1 MAQCG
6 NQLYSSSNKSLKIW
20 DFENMQIVSDIQA
33 HNGFIRCL
41 EVSADQKIVTA
52 SDKTINLWDR
62 YSLT

>member
-1 MAQCG
+1 
-6 NQLYSSSNKSLKIW
+6 
-20 DFENMQIVSDIQA
+20 MQIVSDIQA